1 MFKFLKKNK
10 VLLNLI
16 NSLPDK
22 NLITLM
28 DVGAADGLSN
38 TWKQISTN
46 IHYIAFEPDER
57 SDTDN
62 NIHNFGK
69 IEIFRKAVWNSNDPI
84 HFNLTK
90 KEQNSSCY
98 KPNYNF
104 LQNFPNVQRFEIVE
118 ILDVIPIKISDLK
131 LNNIDFIKLDIQ
143 GGELNVLKGTGN
155 ILFNTIGLEIEVE
168 FLELYKNQPIF
179 GDLINYLKDYNFEFF
194 DFTTLTK
201 WERDNIQSEL
211 GQCIFADALFLKTPE
226 DIVKNSITNNNIYIT
241 KYIIICLIY
250 NKLDLIIVLKNHLDF
265 VKNNN
270 YTVFF
275 KHFLKYRNR
284 INYKN
289 KFINKTN
296 KFVNN
301 IFNILYK

>member
-1 MFKFLKKNK
+1 MFRIFNKKN

-16 NSLPDK
+16 NLLPDK
-22 NLITLM
+22 DLITLM

-38 TWKQISTN
+38 TWKQISKN
-46 IHYIAFEPDER
+46 IHYVAFEPDER
-57 SDTDN
+57 SDIDK
-62 NIHNFGK
+62 NINNFGK
-69 IEIFRKAVWNSNDPI
+69 IEIFRKALWNSNDPI
-84 HFNLTK
+84 QFNLTK

-98 KPNYNF
+98 KPNYIF

-118 ILDVIPIKISDLK
+118 ILDVIPTKITDLN

-179 GDLINYLKDYNFEFF
+179 GDLINYLKEYNFEFF

-201 WERDNIQSEL
+201 WERDNLHSES

-226 DIVKNSITNNNIYIT
+226 NLIKNTSTNNNIYIT

-250 NKLDLIIVLKNHLDF
+250 NKLDLIIVLISHLEF
-265 VKNNN
+265 VKNSN
-270 YTVFF
+270 YKLFF
-275 KHFLKYRNR
+275 KHFIKYRKR

-289 KFINKTN
+289 KFIYKVNKYLN
-296 KFVNN
+296 K
-301 IFNILYK
+301 IFNILC